1 MPDQA
6 KPRFD
11 VPSGACDCHVHIFDP
26 EHFPYSPERS
36 YTPGTASVDDL
47 LAFESRIGMSRF
59 VLVQPSPYGSDNA
72 CLLAALK
79 HLGDKARGVAVIDPD
94 RTPDSELDALAQ
106 AGVRSVR
113 VNLEAHGN
121 RDPRAAERALD
132 AVSRRI
138 AGRGWSIQVFASL
151 PVVAE
156 LKDEVLR
163 LPVPLVVDHFGG
175 ARAEAGTDQPG
186 FATLI
191 EMLKS
196 GKVYLKLSAPYRR
209 VARSGLRRRG
219 EDRPSVHRRGSGA
232 DGVGVRL
239 AAHGRGCDRVQR
251 APGPQPLGHRAVP
264 AGRRAEGP
272 RAPRGVVRR
281 RADVAPHPRRQSGTA
296 LRLPVSPPDRPKQT
310 RTNRDS

>member
-1 MPDQA
+1 MPDQT

-11 VPSGACDCHVHIFDP
+11 IPPGACDCHVHIFDA
-26 EHFPYSPERS
+26 EHFPYSPKRS
-36 YTPGTASVDDL
+36 YTPGPASVDDL

-72 CLLAALK
+72 CLLAALNR
-79 HLGDKARGVAVIDPD
+79 LGDKARGVAVIDPD
-94 RTPDSELDALAQ
+94 RTPDSELDALDR

-138 AGRGWSIQVFASL
+138 AGRGWNIQVFASL
-151 PVVAE
+151 PVIAE

-196 GKVYLKLSAPYRR
+196 GKVYLKLSGPYRASR
-209 VARSGLRRRG
+209 DPDYGNLAEVARAFIAAAPERMVWASDWPHTGG
-219 EDRPSVHRRGSGA
+219 GTVGSNE
-232 DGVGVRL
+232 RQ
-239 AAHGRGCDRVQR
+239 GRS
-251 APGPQPLGHRAVP
+251 L
-264 AGRRAEGP
+264 
-272 RAPRGVVRR
+272 
-281 RADVAPHPRRQSGTA
+281 ADVEPFRQVDVPNVVSLLAEWSGDAETWRRILVDNPA
-296 LRLPVSPPDRPKQT
+296 RLYRFT
-310 RTNRDS
+310 